1 MVSHGVSSGNSSPWI
16 SSIAGA
22 VPVQLKDKACLR
34 GFTGQWLLNI
44 LRSTQDQGESAED
57 KETHQQ
63 HWDLA
68 FVGRG
73 SSVSLILSMSFSSLG
88 KLCWFA
94 RIFSTRNRVA
104 SSMFTLSCN
113 GRTEWGRSV
122 PALTLEVDTE
132 CSKETRESCQ
142 RALGTPTYWVTS
154 SPTPVSVC
162 CTKSPRHLFN

>member
-1 MVSHGVSSGNSSPWI
+1 M
-16 SSIAGA
+16 
-22 VPVQLKDKACLR
+22 QLKDKACLR
-34 GFTGQWLLNI
+34 GFTGQRLLNV
-44 LRSTQDQGESAED
+44 LRRTHTHTQDQGENMEEAE
-57 KETHQQ
+57 TRQQ

-73 SSVSLILSMSFSSLG
+73 SSVSLILSVSFSSLG

-104 SSMFTLSCN
+104 SSMFTLSCK
-113 GRTEWGRSV
+113 GRTECGRSV

-142 RALGTPTYWVTS
+142 RALGTPAYCVTS
-154 SPTPVSVC
+154 SPTAS
-162 CTKSPRHLFN
+162 